1 MGKKRS
7 NANYRRNCS
16 AALPRSLEVGG
27 AQQLLLARLVPRLP
41 VRHRPVHSV
50 YCSEPR
56 LACNPVVVVRYR
68 MHLDGRGLAPT
79 RSTSNWLRFEAS
91 HTKPPTPNVEPR
103 AGCWDQP
110 GERREAGRA
119 TLWEL
124 AECGAKLRS
133 YSGMHGSW
141 LNQVE
146 IATSLFSWQCL
157 GHAGSRIELLC
168 GRKRGC
174 GNRRVN
180 RDRVTIQWS
189 FTHKQARKKFG
200 YRIAR

>member
-1 MGKKRS
+1 
-7 NANYRRNCS
+7 
-16 AALPRSLEVGG
+16 
-27 AQQLLLARLVPRLP
+27 
-41 VRHRPVHSV
+41 
-50 YCSEPR
+50 
-56 LACNPVVVVRYR
+56 
-68 MHLDGRGLAPT
+68 
-79 RSTSNWLRFEAS
+79 
-91 HTKPPTPNVEPR
+91 
-103 AGCWDQP
+103 
-110 GERREAGRA
+110 
-119 TLWEL
+119 
-124 AECGAKLRS
+124 
-133 YSGMHGSW
+133 MHGSW